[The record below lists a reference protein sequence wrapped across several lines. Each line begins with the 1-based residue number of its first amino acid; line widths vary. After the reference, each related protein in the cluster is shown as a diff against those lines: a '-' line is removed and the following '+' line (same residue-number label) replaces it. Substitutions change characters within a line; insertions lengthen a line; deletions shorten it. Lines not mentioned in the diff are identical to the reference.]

1 MLREWLYTASSR
13 CIGKYI
19 PQVPRDFPHSNEC
32 CAGLSQGFSSSSYL
46 YCTSVGGQ
54 GSVMLWEKESIK
66 LKFVSTATPGTVALS
81 QPLNPCCKKRPD
93 TCHRFKRSYI
103 SQSLDRSRYI
113 AIISDLFRRG
123 ILKKPKISVE
133 SELPKLPLLECMQA
147 DCTRSEAIFW
157 KVFTAGRQGSFVT
170 IQT

>member
-1 MLREWLYTASSR
+1 MLCWSVTRSCW
-13 CIGKYI
+13 
-19 PQVPRDFPHSNEC
+19 
-32 CAGLSQGFSSSSYL
+32 FSSSSYL

-54 GSVMLWEKESIK
+54 GSVMLWDKESIK

>member
-1 MLREWLYTASSR
+1 
-13 CIGKYI
+13 
-19 PQVPRDFPHSNEC
+19 
-32 CAGLSQGFSSSSYL
+32 
-46 YCTSVGGQ
+46 
-54 GSVMLWEKESIK
+54 MLWEKESIK

-170 IQT
+170 IQTQLAVSNLWKEKTAKAGKVGRGQPGSPTHSMK